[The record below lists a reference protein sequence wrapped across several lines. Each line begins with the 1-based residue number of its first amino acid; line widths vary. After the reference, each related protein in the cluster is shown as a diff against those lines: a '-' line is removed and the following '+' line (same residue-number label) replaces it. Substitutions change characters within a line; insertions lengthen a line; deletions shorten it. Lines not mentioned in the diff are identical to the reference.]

1 METNDEILIY
11 HATYGTAEQVAA
23 LYAAFA
29 KAQGEFPT
37 IAKNREVEIPIK
49 DKQTGAR
56 FGSYK
61 FRYADLE
68 EINSKTR
75 KPLSA
80 NGLGTMQ
87 IIGKSTMQ
95 AGTSIF
101 TRLTHAEG
109 ACIEAEIPLPP
120 QDKRDIKD
128 YGAAVSYLRRYAK
141 SALLDIAADDDVDA
155 NGEGAIGDQQPTDD
169 DNSQQQ
175 TAVTQTAE
183 KPISAGK
190 PAYPDEKFKEMLPKW
205 AALITSGEKSADRV
219 IATVSSGNTLSEDQI
234 AQIRAL
240 ETEEAQA

>member
-101 TRLTHAEG
+101 TRLTHADG

-120 QDKRDIKD
+120 QDKRDIKE

-141 SALLDIAADDDVDA
+141 SALL
-155 NGEGAIGDQQPTDD
+155 
-169 DNSQQQ
+169 
-175 TAVTQTAE
+175 
-183 KPISAGK
+183 
-190 PAYPDEKFKEMLPKW
+190 
-205 AALITSGEKSADRV
+205 
-219 IATVSSGNTLSEDQI
+219 
-234 AQIRAL
+234 
-240 ETEEAQA
+240 